1 MKYQEYGMKRLWISF
16 CLILFTITFAC
27 SDRNSPEDV
36 ADDFVYNYYLRANQT
51 AALRLSA
58 ALAEEKL
65 KSEIELLRDVRQPG
79 EAPEAQ
85 PKIKYKMTGK
95 RFYDESVVRLKN
107 GLEIIGVVEGN
118 ENVAPTTITIKTRNG
133 EIMTI
138 SGGEV
143 DRVVEQNGVFFRYR
157 LIIKDA
163 ENSIP
168 SRNAVLYTEL
178 IDGHWKV
185 VNFDEY

>member
-1 MKYQEYGMKRLWISF
+1 MKRLWISSS
-16 CLILFTITFAC
+16 LILFTFAC
-27 SDRNSPEDV
+27 SDRNLPEDV
-36 ADDFVYNYYLRANQT
+36 AEDFIYNYYLRANQK

-85 PKIKYKMTGK
+85 PKIKYKMIGK
-95 RFYDESVVRLKN
+95 KIYDESVVRLKN
-107 GLEIIGVVEGN
+107 GTEIIGVVEGN
-118 ENVAPTTITIKTRNG
+118 EDIVPTTVTIKTRDG
-133 EIMTI
+133 ETMTI

-143 DRVVEQNGVFFRYR
+143 DRVVEQKRVFFRYR

-163 ENSIP
+163 ESSIP

-178 IDGHWKV
+178 INGHWKV